1 MMPIFEWSGGGG
13 HLILKKTKPGYLG
26 AALILN
32 GGFPG
37 VLSEKRLE
45 FDVIQMRGGVFINE

>member
-1 MMPIFEWSGGGG
+1 
-13 HLILKKTKPGYLG
+13 LILKKTKPGYLG

-37 VLSEKRLE
+37 VLKEKRLG
-45 FDVIQMRGGVFINE
+45 FDVIQLRGGVFINE